1 MIQIFFKNDFQM
13 NKKMIRKNI
22 YYYFY
27 TKYNMDNK
35 PNSNTNTTVTGT
47 NELNEF
53 LKSLNEKERI
63 SLEIA
68 KEHLGTSFDYY
79 RCNGFVDWKKKQI
92 H

>member
-1 MIQIFFKNDFQM
+1 MD
-13 NKKMIRKNI
+13 
-22 YYYFY
+22 
-27 TKYNMDNK
+27 TKS
-35 PNSNTNTTVTGT
+35 NSINEQTNTKTTVNVSVNVT

-53 LKSLNEKERI
+53 LKTLNEKERI

-92 H
+92 Q

>member
-1 MIQIFFKNDFQM
+1 
-13 NKKMIRKNI
+13 MIRRNI
-22 YYYFY
+22 HYSFY

-35 PNSNTNTTVTGT
+35 QNSNSNANTDAKTTVIGT

-92 H
+92 Q

>member
-1 MIQIFFKNDFQM
+1 
-13 NKKMIRKNI
+13 MIRRNI
-22 YYYFY
+22 YYSFY

-35 PNSNTNTTVTGT
+35 QNSNANTDAKTTVTGT

>member
-1 MIQIFFKNDFQM
+1 
-13 NKKMIRKNI
+13 MIRRNI
-22 YYYFY
+22 HYSFY

-35 PNSNTNTTVTGT
+35 QNLNSDAKAKTTVTVTGT

>member
-1 MIQIFFKNDFQM
+1 
-13 NKKMIRKNI
+13 MIRRNI
-22 YYYFY
+22 YYSFY

-35 PNSNTNTTVTGT
+35 QNSNSNANAKATVTGT

-92 H
+92 Q

>member
-1 MIQIFFKNDFQM
+1 
-13 NKKMIRKNI
+13 MIRKNI

-35 PNSNTNTTVTGT
+35 QNSNSDANAKATVTGT

>member
-1 MIQIFFKNDFQM
+1 MD
-13 NKKMIRKNI
+13 
-22 YYYFY
+22 
-27 TKYNMDNK
+27 TK
-35 PNSNTNTTVTGT
+35 SNTNDDVNADEKI

-53 LKSLNEKERI
+53 LKTLNEKERI

-79 RCNGFVDWKKKQI
+79 RCNGFVDWKKKQK

>member
-1 MIQIFFKNDFQM
+1 
-13 NKKMIRKNI
+13 
-22 YYYFY
+22 
-27 TKYNMDNK
+27 MDNK
-35 PNSNTNTTVTGT
+35 PNTNDDVNTREKDLS

-53 LKSLNEKERI
+53 LKTLNEKERI

-79 RCNGFVDWKKKQI
+79 RCNGFVDWKKKQK

>member
-1 MIQIFFKNDFQM
+1 MDTKPKTNDDV
-13 NKKMIRKNI
+13 NADEKI
-22 YYYFY
+22 
-27 TKYNMDNK
+27 
-35 PNSNTNTTVTGT
+35 

-53 LKSLNEKERI
+53 LKTLNEKERI

-79 RCNGFVDWKKKQI
+79 RCNGFVDWKKKQK

>member
-1 MIQIFFKNDFQM
+1 ME
-13 NKKMIRKNI
+13 
-22 YYYFY
+22 
-27 TKYNMDNK
+27 TK
-35 PNSNTNTTVTGT
+35 SNTINEQTNASVNVNVNVM

-79 RCNGFVDWKKKQI
+79 RCNGFVDWKKKQKL
-92 H
+92 